1 MSDVSL
7 QCQCGNI
14 KGTITNATPSSGSL
28 VVCCCEDCQNFIRY
42 LKQEENTLDQFG
54 GTRIYQTSQS
64 QLTIH
69 EGHNQLKSLR
79 LSEKGT
85 LRWYAGCCKTPI
97 GNTISASMP
106 FVGVIHS
113 FIDASDHADKLGS
126 VRAYVQ
132 TQHATGQ
139 PDYPHSAEK
148 FPIGITLRIVRK
160 MLFWKIRGMH
170 KPTVFFD
177 SDGKP
182 VSKPVIVNESN
193 SNDKTGKDAL

>member
-14 KGTITNATPSSGSL
+14 KGTITNATPSSGTL
-28 VVCCCEDCQNFIRY
+28 VVCCCDDCQNFVRY
-42 LKQEENTLDQFG
+42 LKQENSALDKFG
-54 GTRIYQTSQS
+54 GTKIYQTSQS

-69 EGHNQLKSLR
+69 EGLNQLKSLR

-85 LRWYAGCCKTPI
+85 LRWYAGCCNTPI
-97 GNTISASMP
+97 GNSINASMP
-106 FVGVIHS
+106 FIGVIHS
-113 FIDASDHADKLGS
+113 FIDAKDQADKLGS

-132 TQHATGQ
+132 TQHAIGQ

-148 FPIGITLRIVRK
+148 FPIGITLRIIRK
-160 MLFWKIRGMH
+160 MLSWKIHGMN

-182 VSKPVIVNESN
+182 VSIPVIVNE
-193 SNDKTGKDAL
+193 